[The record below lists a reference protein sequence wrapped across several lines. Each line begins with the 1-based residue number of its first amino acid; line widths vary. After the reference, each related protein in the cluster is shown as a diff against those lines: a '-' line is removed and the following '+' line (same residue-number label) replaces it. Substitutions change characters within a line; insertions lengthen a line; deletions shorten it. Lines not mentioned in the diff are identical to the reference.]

1 MDRFAHKY
9 NQKLLG
15 LISGFDRLV
24 LKGTLRPLSYPAG
37 MMNFL
42 FEKQVLLKEFAAYAL
57 EVTQR
62 VKEAS
67 QQQATQLGRPIQY
80 VACSDTR
87 KEPMARRILQREK
100 IQQGLICVL
109 KSVEPCISYD
119 VWRNRQK
126 KILQLRRSKRK
137 CLWVYQYWMDSQWGL
152 MSARIQTWFPFDIYV
167 CLNGREWLARQM
179 DRFAMQYRRGDN
191 CFLWIEDLHRA
202 QRLMQEQL
210 QFRWLS
216 ALKRL
221 ARRLNPVH
229 RQIFRGLPIEY
240 YWTVYQS
247 EWATD
252 LLFRSAGDLAQ
263 LYPRLVQG
271 AMESF
276 SSPEVMRFL
285 GKKLHGNFA
294 GELLSDYRERR
305 EGVRVKHRIGANS
318 LKMYDKQGSVL
329 RVETTVNDPSVFRV
343 FRTLQGDESG
353 QKAWRPLL
361 RGIANM
367 GRLAQVSQACNRR
380 YLDALATLDSDTPI
394 QNLVHRICRPVHS
407 NGQRVRALR
416 PWSPEDQRLL
426 QSINRG
432 EFALNGLRNRDLL
445 PHLYPEASSLPAQE
459 RGRYSAR
466 VTRKLRMLRAH
477 GIIRKVTGTH
487 RYVFTTSGREIVTGI
502 LQYQQLTLAQLQKAS
517 A

>member
-1 MDRFAHKY
+1 MNRFVNKY
-9 NQKLLG
+9 SDKLLG
-15 LISGFDRLV
+15 LLSGFDRLV

-42 FEKQVLLKEFAAYAL
+42 FEKQVLLKEFGSYAQGVSEQL
-57 EVTQR
+57 
-62 VKEAS
+62 KEAS
-67 QQQATQLGRPIQY
+67 LQEAIRLNRPIEY
-80 VACSDTR
+80 VARSDTR
-87 KEPMARRILQREK
+87 KEPIARRILQRE
-100 IQQGLICVL
+100 QPLEGLICVL

-119 VWRNRQK
+119 VRRDRKK

-137 CLWVYQYWMDSQWGL
+137 CLWIYQYWMDRQWGL

-179 DRFAMQYRRGDN
+179 DQRGMSYRREEN
-191 CFLWIEDLHRA
+191 CFLRIENLHDA
-202 QRLMQEQL
+202 QRLMHEQL
-210 QFRWLS
+210 RFRWLA

-221 ARRLNPVH
+221 LRRLNPTH

-252 LLFRSAGDLAQ
+252 VLFRSAGDLAQ
-263 LYPRLVQG
+263 LYPRLVRG

-294 GELLSDYRERR
+294 GELLSDYRERA

-318 LKMYDKQGSVL
+318 LKMYDKRGRVL
-329 RVETTVNDPSVFRV
+329 RVETTINDPSVFKV
-343 FRTLQGDESG
+343 FRPLEGNAGG
-353 QKAWRPLL
+353 QRAWRPLL

-367 GRLAQVSQACNRR
+367 GRLGQVSQACNHR
-380 YLDALATLDSDTPI
+380 YLDALATLESATPLRT
-394 QNLVHRICRPVHS
+394 LVHQVCRPVQSH
-407 NGQRVRALR
+407 GKRVRALR
-416 PWSPEDQRLL
+416 PWSEDDQRLL

-445 PHLYPEASSLPAQE
+445 PHLFPEASSLSAEQ
-459 RGRYSAR
+459 RRRYSAR
-466 VTRKLRMLRAH
+466 VTRNLRMLRAH
-477 GIIRKVTGTH
+477 GIIRKVSGTH
-487 RYVFTTSGREIVTGI
+487 RYVFTAIGGEIVTAI
-502 LQYQQLTLAQLQKAS
+502 LQYQQLTIAQLHKAS